1 MSRREVGWSSS
12 STQVDLGIKLE
23 PKALN
28 PKYPN
33 PNLFSP
39 KPVTQT
45 DPSGNEIEYPN

>member
-1 MSRREVGWSSS
+1 VHASSFG
-12 STQVDLGIKLE
+12 VDLGIKPE

-33 PNLFSP
+33 PFSP

-45 DPSGNEIEYPN
+45 DPAGNETEYPN